1 MTIFYDYVLDELR
14 LKDVPDGSGGFWG
27 SFYDTTT
34 QTAGSTTVA
43 YPITLNTTSGSNGV
57 AIGSPTSRVVFTYAG
72 VYSITFSIQFE
83 NSSSDDHRI
92 TTWLKKNGT
101 DITDSSSITSI
112 PKSHGADNG
121 AIITTINYVIQL
133 QAGDYLE
140 TYWQTESTA
149 VSIKTIPAGTTP
161 TTPLSPSIIFTAVQG
176 GIITQGSTSNSL
188 ASLTDVSFTSLASG
202 QIIMSNASGNWS
214 NVTFP
219 AIPSIPSLGS
229 LAVMNQLS
237 FTSLTNQ
244 PSLSS
249 LAFQSTIDYNSA
261 QLLNKPSLG
270 SLAVMNQLSFTSLT
284 NQPSLGSL
292 AFQDVVQYSQVT
304 GVPSLGSLAVM
315 NQLSFTSLTNQ
326 PSLGSIAFQNTVDY
340 SQLTNTPSL
349 GSLAVMNQLSF
360 TSLLNQPSLSS
371 LAFQSTVDYSQ
382 ITGTPSLGSLAIMN
396 QLSFTSLTNQ
406 PSLSSLAFQSTIDY
420 TSAQLTNKPSLGS
433 LAVMNQLS
441 FTSLTNQP
449 SLGSLAV
456 LNGPLPAN
464 SPASTNR
471 FVTAYNSTT
480 GAFTIERPTWQNIDK
495 TTSPIDDLSDV
506 TISGALDG
514 QVLTYELS
522 STSWKNKKLPTQ
534 SNILE
539 NANHINNS
547 TNGYG
552 GLSDGWS
559 ENSANTVQGG
569 FPYLEWDSVFSPGAT
584 TAFWYLNE
592 ASGNAIDGKTGT
604 YPLTDT
610 NTVGSDEVIG
620 LMDYSRNFNGTNMR
634 FSGTVA
640 LGNVAGS
647 QTFVAFVRPGQV
659 TTLQHIAGYNDG
671 TRSAYLGISATG
683 KPFFN
688 FTGTTPTIV
697 TADVSCEI
705 GKWYL
710 IIGSYDSASGQL
722 RIFVNGVYKA
732 VSCTGTHVVTT
743 NSIFQIGATN
753 SANHFTGRMNAVAH
767 YYEKGWDEEQCLSLF
782 AVSIYKN
789 ARIMRENTSS
799 EISCYQ
805 LLGRE
810 QMHRFANQQVIFSAE
825 VYQTNSSNA
834 KLTIYDGSSNND
846 SNIVTTT
853 GSWQR
858 VSVVYTFSSA
868 PAEVYFNLRSSSG
881 TRGAMYYRNI
891 KLNYGGTAIGDN
903 IHNEMDWIKFP
914 RLLMLDIPKMFDGEP
929 YQYEENRWY
938 SWTPTLAPV
947 GTSNVFTTEWRFSGK
962 TCTIKGYIQS
972 THTSTTWTHTLP
984 IRTGASEVIYSRF
997 SKIQNNAGTVAL
1009 GNWVQTTGNSTTA
1022 SMYSS
1027 IANAVWN
1034 TVSGVKVAQLEM
1046 IEWEID

>member
-1 MTIFYDYVLDELR
+1 MV
-14 LKDVPDGSGGFWG
+14 
-27 SFYDTTT
+27 
-34 QTAGSTTVA
+34 
-43 YPITLNTTSGSNGV
+43 
-57 AIGSPTSRVVFTYAG
+57 
-72 VYSITFSIQFE
+72 
-83 NSSSDDHRI
+83 H
-92 TTWLKKNGT
+92 
-101 DITDSSSITSI
+101 
-112 PKSHGADNG
+112 
-121 AIITTINYVIQL
+121 
-133 QAGDYLE
+133 
-140 TYWQTESTA
+140 
-149 VSIKTIPAGTTP
+149 
-161 TTPLSPSIIFTAVQG
+161 
-176 GIITQGSTSNSL
+176 
-188 ASLTDVSFTSLASG
+188 
-202 QIIMSNASGNWS
+202 
-214 NVTFP
+214 
-219 AIPSIPSLGS
+219 
-229 LAVMNQLS
+229 
-237 FTSLTNQ
+237 
-244 PSLSS
+244 
-249 LAFQSTIDYNSA
+249 
-261 QLLNKPSLG
+261 
-270 SLAVMNQLSFTSLT
+270 
-284 NQPSLGSL
+284 
-292 AFQDVVQYSQVT
+292 
-304 GVPSLGSLAVM
+304 
-315 NQLSFTSLTNQ
+315 
-326 PSLGSIAFQNTVDY
+326 
-340 SQLTNTPSL
+340 
-349 GSLAVMNQLSF
+349 
-360 TSLLNQPSLSS
+360 
-371 LAFQSTVDYSQ
+371 
-382 ITGTPSLGSLAIMN
+382 
-396 QLSFTSLTNQ
+396 
-406 PSLSSLAFQSTIDY
+406 
-420 TSAQLTNKPSLGS
+420 
-433 LAVMNQLS
+433 
-441 FTSLTNQP
+441 
-449 SLGSLAV
+449 LAV

-471 FVTAYNSTT
+471 FVTAYNSST
-480 GAFTIERPTWQNIDK
+480 GSFTIERPTWANIDK
-495 TTSPIDDLSDV
+495 TVSPINDLSDV
-506 TISGALDG
+506 TISSALDG

-552 GLSDGWS
+552 GLSNGWS
-559 ENSANTVQGG
+559 ESGGANTVQGG

-647 QTFVAFVRPGQV
+647 QTFVAFVRPSQV
-659 TTLQHIAGYNDG
+659 TTLQHICGYNDG

-697 TADVSCEI
+697 TADVSVEVD
-705 GKWYL
+705 KWYL
-710 IIGSYDSASGQL
+710 IIGSYNSVDGQL
-722 RIFVNGVYKA
+722 RIFVNGVFKA

-767 YYEKGWDEEQCLSLF
+767 YYEKGWDKEQCLSLF

-789 ARIMRENTSS
+789 ARIMRENTTS
-799 EISCYQ
+799 EVSCYQ

-853 GSWQR
+853 GSWEP

-891 KLNYGGTAIGDN
+891 KLNYGGTAIGSN
-903 IHNEMDWIKFP
+903 IHNEEDWIKFP
-914 RLLMLDIPKMFDGEP
+914 RLLMLDIPTMFDGKP
-929 YQYEENRWY
+929 YQYEENKWY
-938 SWTPTLAPV
+938 SWTPTLAPA
-947 GTSNVFTTEWRFSGK
+947 GTSNSFTTEWRFSGK
-962 TCTIKGYIQS
+962 TCTTKGQI
-972 THTSTTWTHTLP
+972 TSTQASATWTHTLP
-984 IRTGASEVIYSRF
+984 IRTGTSEIIYTRHL
-997 SKIQNNAGTVAL
+997 KIQNNAGTVAL

-1022 SMYSS
+1022 SMFSS
-1027 IANAVWN
+1027 IANAGFS
-1034 TVSGVKVAQLEM
+1034 TTSGVKVAQIEM